1 MAIVGFNFT
10 KMHADRLKSVE
21 GKIDI
26 RNNVA
31 IKDVSRVSLTLGSS
45 KEPALKF
52 EFEFTSEYSPDVGN
66 VTLNGDVTYIA
77 DEKKVQEVVKEWKK
91 DKRIQKDLMTNI
103 INHVLLKCNV
113 QALLLSKDI
122 NLPPPIPLPKLKPEI
137 QT

>member
-31 IKDVSRVSLTLGSS
+31 IRDVSKVSLTLGSS

-66 VTLNGDVTYIA
+66 ITLSGDVTYIA
-77 DEKKVQEVVKEWKK
+77 DEKKVQEVV
-91 DKRIQKDLMTNI
+91 
-103 INHVLLKCNV
+103 LKG
-113 QALLLSKDI
+113 
-122 NLPPPIPLPKLKPEI
+122 
-137 QT
+137 